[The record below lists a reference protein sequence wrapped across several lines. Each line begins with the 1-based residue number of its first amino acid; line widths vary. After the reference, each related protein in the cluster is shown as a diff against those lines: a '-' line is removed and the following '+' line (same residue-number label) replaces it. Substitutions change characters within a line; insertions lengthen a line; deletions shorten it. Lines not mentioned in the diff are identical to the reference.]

1 MTSFAAS
8 AGESSRDG
16 RVGERK
22 EFAIDLAQKLYIMAI
37 STGLPPSR
45 PGVWRAEARVVP
57 HHGVRSRWGCA
68 WSARRYGAGAAPGLE
83 IPLPLSPCQIPR
95 AGGGGRG
102 GAGPGHRE
110 RGRTGK

>member
-1 MTSFAAS
+1 
-8 AGESSRDG
+8 
-16 RVGERK
+16 
-22 EFAIDLAQKLYIMAI
+22 MAI

-83 IPLPLSPCQIPR
+83 NPQPLSPCQIPQSGYSCR
-95 AGGGGRG
+95 Y
-102 GAGPGHRE
+102 GAGPWHRK
-110 RGRTGK
+110 RFRTVKALVLV